1 MDRALAGDLARL
13 PELLQSVRDVAV
25 REVNGMSERPVASL
39 GPAPAPGPL
48 PGEGVGAEAALA
60 RFTERWSPGF
70 SGSAGPRYLGFVT
83 GGATPASVAGDW
95 LTSAYDQ
102 NGCAA
107 VGSWAAALERETVGW
122 LRELFGLG
130 EEFGGAFVTGA
141 AISNTVGLAVARE
154 WLGERL
160 GVDVARDGV

>member
-1 MDRALAGDLARL
+1 DRNRTVTRAPPGLRAMDRTLAGDLARL

-25 REVNGMSERPVASL
+25 REVEGLSERPVTRL
-39 GPAPAPGPL
+39 GPAPAPDPL
-48 PGEGVGAEAALA
+48 PVDGVGAEAALT

-102 NGCAA
+102 NG
-107 VGSWAAALERETVGW
+107 
-122 LRELFGLG
+122 
-130 EEFGGAFVTGA
+130 
-141 AISNTVGLAVARE
+141 
-154 WLGERL
+154 
-160 GVDVARDGV
+160 